1 MQKLSSSKLV
11 IEKLGRDDWLV
22 FWLFFQSNWK
32 TKYLLPKWHFHFFQL
47 NIWLFCISF
56 QYTYLKKLLE
66 LIENT
71 YENAYDFSNTSYFI
85 NFCDEILFDK
95 NLWLQKF
102 EYLHST
108 EYCSNA
114 QTWCIKP
121 NFAKTD
127 QINIFFALINEIQPC
142 KLSLK

>member
-71 YENAYDFSNTSYFI
+71 YENAYDFDNTSYFTI
-85 NFCDEILFDK
+85 FLISQKLVKFYLTN
-95 NLWLQKF
+95 NLSSQNSNICTLQSIVQIRK
-102 EYLHST
+102 YDALNQISHKP
-108 EYCSNA
+108 
-114 QTWCIKP
+114 IKL
-121 NFAKTD
+121 
-127 QINIFFALINEIQPC
+127 IFFAPINEI
-142 KLSLK
+142 